1 MCITIAFNY
10 RSLYTIWKE
19 MLFWHAIK
27 SLSQHGLDEA
37 PAEIEFLLFSCKT
50 WPLVATI
57 AMIFRESTYQ
67 ISRSLHSIKAN
78 RDYTFF
84 CSKHICHYWIYS
96 LQITM
101 YEIRHV
107 TIKLLTFTIDFAF
120 LCKPTWWNANVGGL
134 SPFPHVLISFE
145 RTAFPLDCTTG
156 RHSDSVP
163 Y

>member
-1 MCITIAFNY
+1 
-10 RSLYTIWKE
+10 

-27 SLSQHGLDEA
+27 SLPQHGLDEA

-67 ISRSLHSIKAN
+67 ISRSLNSIKAN
-78 RDYTFF
+78 RDYTSIF

-107 TIKLLTFTIDFAF
+107 TLLKTVNFYYR
-120 LCKPTWWNANVGGL
+120 LCISLQTYYWWNANVGGL

-145 RTAFPLDCTTG
+145 RTASPLDCSTG
-156 RHSDSVP
+156 RQSDPVP